1 MVLAIFHFTFI
12 SQIQELQRKIE
23 EEQRL
28 RDEARESYV
37 LTERRCNVII
47 SEVEEIRTA
56 LEQSE
61 RARKMAES
69 ELHEA
74 TDRVNEISAQLSS
87 AQTQKRKIEGD
98 MQAMSVSI
106 CCCKS
111 LSCGMV

>member
-1 MVLAIFHFTFI
+1 V
-12 SQIQELQRKIE
+12 K
-23 EEQRL
+23 EQRL

-74 TDRVNEISAQLSS
+74 TDRVNEIDTIPVKLENGISNISFYI
-87 AQTQKRKIEGD
+87 KVFNK
-98 MQAMSVSI
+98 
-106 CCCKS
+106 
-111 LSCGMV
+111 

>member
-1 MVLAIFHFTFI
+1 LHISFYLPLLGLGRAELSRDFVDTICCLLDVSNRGKAEVEKNVKRYI

-56 LEQSE
+56 LEQSVT
-61 RARKMAES
+61 AE
-69 ELHEA
+69 
-74 TDRVNEISAQLSS
+74 NKSS
-87 AQTQKRKIEGD
+87 
-98 MQAMSVSI
+98 
-106 CCCKS
+106 
-111 LSCGMV
+111 